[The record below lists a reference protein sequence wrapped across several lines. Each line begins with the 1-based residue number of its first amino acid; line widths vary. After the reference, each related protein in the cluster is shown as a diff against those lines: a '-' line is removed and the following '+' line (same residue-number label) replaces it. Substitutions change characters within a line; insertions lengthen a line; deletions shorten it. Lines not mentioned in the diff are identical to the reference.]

1 MPDDLR
7 SKALAGDALA
17 LTQAQ
22 LGVLQGQQMAG
33 DEAVFHAA
41 ECVEFSGEFDASAF
55 EQALRNTLLEA
66 GPLHLRVFEHDGQ
79 FRQQLVEPRADA
91 LYFRDLGGQDQAPRL
106 EAELREALAT
116 PFDADNGRLF
126 EHRLYRLDARRHV
139 WLHRAHHLL
148 LDGYGFQLVARRVAA
163 QYTALRSGA
172 VCAATGFGDLR
183 AVVAADVAYQQSA
196 DREADRRFWLETLA
210 GLQPVSL
217 SRSPSPGIGRG
228 RRHGDV
234 LAVETSLRLKSLS
247 AEFGLSWP
255 ELLIAG
261 FAGYLASHE
270 AAQAQGRD
278 VVLGLPIMQR
288 LGGPASRTPCTA
300 MNVMPLPV
308 PKAGEQAF
316 PQLANAVRES
326 LQALRPHARYR
337 FEHLEGDLEDA
348 GYARGLLAT
357 EINVMPF
364 EHPSRFGK
372 DGECA
377 ARTRILA
384 AGPVEDLAA
393 IFTARGDDIGFDLD
407 GRPQNYTLAEL
418 SSHWSGFGDFLAG
431 WLARPWVTARSL
443 GARR

>member
-7 SKALAGDALA
+7 APTLAGEALA

-22 LGVLQGQQMAG
+22 LGVMQGQQMAG

-41 ECVEFSGEFDASAF
+41 ECIELNGELDANAF
-55 EQALRNTLLEA
+55 EQALGNTLLEA
-66 GPLHLRVFEHDGQ
+66 RPLHVRVFERDQGFQ
-79 FRQQLVEPRADA
+79 QQLVEPRADA
-91 LYFRDLGGQDQAPRL
+91 LHFRDLSGQDSELRL
-106 EAELREALAT
+106 QAELREALAT

-126 EHRLYRLDARRHV
+126 EHRLYKLDAQRHV

-148 LDGYGFQLVARRVAA
+148 LDGYGFQLVTRRVAD
-163 QYTALRSGA
+163 QYAALRSGSKCGPA
-172 VCAATGFGDLR
+172 SFGDLA
-183 AVVAADVAYQQSA
+183 AVVAADIAYQQSA

-210 GLQPVSL
+210 DLQPVSL
-217 SRSPSPGIGRG
+217 SRAPSPGIGRG
-228 RRHGDV
+228 RRHGGT
-234 LAVETSLRLKSLS
+234 LAIGASTKLKSLA

-255 ELLIAG
+255 ELLIAS
-261 FAGYLASHE
+261 FAGYLAVHG
-270 AAQAQGRD
+270 QGRD
-278 VVLGLPIMQR
+278 VVIGLPVMQR

-308 PKAGEQAF
+308 PRAGEQAL
-316 PQLANAVRES
+316 PKLANAIRES
-326 LQALRPHARYR
+326 LQRLRPHARYR
-337 FEHLEGDLEDA
+337 FEHLEGDLEAA

-364 EHPSRFGK
+364 EHPSRFA
-372 DGECA
+372 ECSA
-377 ARTRILA
+377 QTRILA

-418 SSHWSGFGDFLAG
+418 TSHWSAYGDFLAS
-431 WLARPWVTARSL
+431 WLDRPWVSARSL
-443 GARR
+443 GAMR

>member
-7 SKALAGDALA
+7 SSALAGETLA

-33 DEAVFHAA
+33 DQSVFHAA
-41 ECVEFSGEFDASAF
+41 ECVELSGSLETEAF

-66 GPLHLRVFEHDGQ
+66 RPLHVRVFEQNGRFQ
-79 FRQQLVEPRADA
+79 QQLVEPRADT
-91 LYFRDLGGQDQAPRL
+91 LYFRDLSGPDSELRF
-106 EAELREALAT
+106 ETELREALAT

-126 EHRLYRLDARRHV
+126 EHRLYKLDAQRHV

-148 LDGYGFQLVARRVAA
+148 LDGYGFQLVTRRVAA
-163 QYTALRSGA
+163 RYAALRAGSD
-172 VCAATGFGDLR
+172 CAAASFGDLR

-210 GLQPVSL
+210 GLQPPSL

-228 RRHGDV
+228 RRHGGT
-234 LAVETSLRLKSLS
+234 LAGGTSARVKSLA

-261 FAGYLASHE
+261 FAGYLGVHGDSNE
-270 AAQAQGRD
+270 SGRD
-278 VVLGLPIMQR
+278 VVIGLPIMQR

-308 PKAGEQAF
+308 PRAGEQAL
-316 PQLANAVRES
+316 PKLASAVREN
-326 LQALRPHARYR
+326 LQRLRPHARYR
-337 FEHLEGDLEDA
+337 FEHLEGDLEAA

-364 EHPSRFGK
+364 EHPSRFG
-372 DGECA
+372 DCRA
-377 ARTRILA
+377 QTRILA

-393 IFTARGDDIGFDLD
+393 IFIARADDIGFDLD
-407 GRPQNYTLAEL
+407 GRPQNYTPAEL
-418 SSHWSGFGDFLAG
+418 ATHWSGFGDFLAG
-431 WLARPWVTARSL
+431 WLDEPWSSAQRI
-443 GARR
+443 GAPR